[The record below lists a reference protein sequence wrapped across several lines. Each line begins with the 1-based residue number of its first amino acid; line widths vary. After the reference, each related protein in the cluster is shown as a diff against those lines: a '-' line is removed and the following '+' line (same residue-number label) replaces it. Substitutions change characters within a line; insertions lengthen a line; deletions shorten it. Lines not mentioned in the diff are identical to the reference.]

1 MLIVRG
7 LLVALLVL
15 SAPFPSWSPVVAVQ
29 AAEGAPF
36 SPDALPA
43 GQGGEARRIQRS
55 TPPPTSTFR
64 TPAVPLTERFWL
76 AIRFAWLFIGTLI
89 AIAVHEGGHLV
100 CGLAAGIQMRR
111 VTVGTGPLLFR
122 RRFGE
127 TWFELRLLPTLGLV
141 NPYPSATIRRP
152 RLALMLLGGVLANAA
167 AIALIAV
174 ITKGVAVTAAAGE
187 SIGAIV
193 FMQGWLMVVN
203 LLPFTVK
210 LKDGRVGTDG
220 LQLLQLLRVKSGEPT
235 TIGTLY
241 AQMIVTYAHGG
252 APPPL
257 TPASS
262 RIMYQ
267 MFRID
272 RWTDAAAAREF
283 VEAMLRELGRGALP
297 AAEEA
302 LVIDTLLTHALALGD
317 AALRPRLDALSL
329 RALTL
334 APLDT
339 LSGSRGAALVEIGR
353 HAEGKAMLE
362 ALIVRKELAPFD
374 VFMTEVHLARA
385 EHGLGNRETAA
396 RWAAA
401 ARRSAETCNTL
412 ATSIMLARMDAE
424 LAAGD
429 ESIDAGARM
438 QA

>member
-1 MLIVRG
+1 M
-7 LLVALLVL
+7 
-15 SAPFPSWSPVVAVQ
+15 
-29 AAEGAPF
+29 
-36 SPDALPA
+36 
-43 GQGGEARRIQRS
+43 
-55 TPPPTSTFR
+55 
-64 TPAVPLTERFWL
+64 
-76 AIRFAWLFIGTLI
+76 
-89 AIAVHEGGHLV
+89 
-100 CGLAAGIQMRR
+100 
-111 VTVGTGPLLFR
+111 
-122 RRFGE
+122 
-127 TWFELRLLPTLGLV
+127 
-141 NPYPSATIRRP
+141 
-152 RLALMLLGGVLANAA
+152 
-167 AIALIAV
+167 
-174 ITKGVAVTAAAGE
+174 
-187 SIGAIV
+187 
-193 FMQGWLMVVN
+193 VN

-235 TIGTLY
+235 AIGTLY
-241 AQMIVTYAHGG
+241 AQMIATYAHGG

-297 AAEEA
+297 VAEEA

-353 HAEGKAMLE
+353 HAEGKVMLE
-362 ALIVRKELAPFD
+362 ALVAREGLAPFD
-374 VFMTEVHLARA
+374 LFMTEVHLARA
-385 EHGLGNRETAA
+385 EHGLGDREAA
-396 RWAAA
+396 SRWAAA

-424 LAAGD
+424 LASGAEGV
-429 ESIDAGARM
+429 DAGAWM